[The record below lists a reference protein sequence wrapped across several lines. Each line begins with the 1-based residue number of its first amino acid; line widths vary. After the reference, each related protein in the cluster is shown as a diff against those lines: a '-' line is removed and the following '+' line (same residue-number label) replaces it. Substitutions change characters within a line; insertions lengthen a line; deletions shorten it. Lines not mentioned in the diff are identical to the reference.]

1 MNIVSRT
8 SLVIYLKHMK
18 HERQIRKFGHIVST
32 NKLQRYVIMYINEEE
47 ADVIVN
53 KLMNLKYVKHIA
65 GSPYKY
71 LKKSIQKNNMNFRD
85 CIKFKY
91 FY

>member
-47 ADVIVN
+47 ADTIVD
-53 KLMNLKYVKHIA
+53 KLM
-65 GSPYKY
+65 S
-71 LKKSIQKNNMNFRD
+71 
-85 CIKFKY
+85 
-91 FY
+91 

>member
-47 ADVIVN
+47 ADTIVD

-71 LKKSIQKNNMNFRD
+71 LKKEYPKEQHEFSWLYD
-85 CIKFKY
+85 T
-91 FY
+91 

>member
-32 NKLQRYVIMYINEEE
+32 NKLHRYVIMYINEEE
-47 ADVIVN
+47 VDAIVD

-71 LKKSIQKNNMNFRD
+71 LKKEYPKNNMNFLD
-85 CIKFKY
+85 YMILK
-91 FY
+91 

>member
-32 NKLQRYVIMYINEEE
+32 NKLHRYVIMYINEEE
-47 ADVIVN
+47 ADAIVD

-65 GSPYKY
+65 DSPYKY
-71 LKKSIQKNNMNFRD
+71 LKKEYPKEQHEFS
-85 CIKFKY
+85 
-91 FY
+91 

>member
-32 NKLQRYVIMYINEEE
+32 NKLQGYVIMYINEEE
-47 ADVIVN
+47 ADTIVD

-71 LKKSIQKNNMNFRD
+71 LKKEYPKEQHEFS
-85 CIKFKY
+85 
-91 FY
+91 

>member
-32 NKLQRYVIMYINEEE
+32 NKLQPNVIMYINEEE
-47 ADVIVN
+47 ADTIVD

-71 LKKSIQKNNMNFRD
+71 LKKEYPKEQHEFS
-85 CIKFKY
+85 
-91 FY
+91 

>member
-32 NKLQRYVIMYINEEE
+32 NKLHRYVIMYINEEE
-47 ADVIVN
+47 VDAIVD

-71 LKKSIQKNNMNFRD
+71 LKKEYPKEQHEFS
-85 CIKFKY
+85 
-91 FY
+91 